1 MVATSNI
8 SIQKRPVSRIS
19 EIDFND
25 LPFGKEVT
33 DHMFIAEYKN
43 GEWTDLRV
51 VPYSNLQISPAS
63 PAIHYGQSIFEGL
76 KAYSDG
82 KTNDALVFRPLANL
96 KRLNIS
102 GERMGMPP
110 VPEDVYMDGMRALI
124 NIDRNW
130 IPKGEGSS
138 LYLRPFLFSN
148 DEYIGI
154 RASLNWLFM
163 IIASPVGKY
172 YSNPVRVKIE
182 TKFTRAVAGGTG
194 YAKAGGNYGGAIYPT
209 KLALEQGYHQL
220 IWTDGVEHKYIE
232 ESGTMNVMFVI
243 DDVLVTPALSDS
255 ILAGITRDSVLTLAR
270 ARKMKVEERKISVD
284 ELVERLSQ
292 GRVSDAFGVGTAVT
306 IAPIELIGY
315 EGKDYVLPPVGI
327 RQFSSSILKEL
338 ESIRRGE
345 APDPY
350 NWVVKM

>member
-8 SIQKRPVSRIS
+8 SIQKRSVSRIN
-19 EIDFND
+19 EVDFND

-33 DHMFIAEYKN
+33 DHMFIADYKN
-43 GEWTDLRV
+43 GEWTNLRV
-51 VPYSNLQISPAS
+51 VPYGNLQISPAS
-63 PAIHYGQSIFEGL
+63 PALHYGQSIFEGL

-82 KTNDALVFRPLANL
+82 SGDALVFRPLDNL
-96 KRLNIS
+96 RRLNIS
-102 GERMGMPP
+102 GERMCMPP
-110 VPEDVYMDGMRALI
+110 LPEDVYMDGMRALV
-124 NIDRNW
+124 NLDRNW
-130 IPKGEGSS
+130 IPRSEGSS

-154 RASLNWLFM
+154 RASLNWTFM

-172 YSNPVRVKIE
+172 YSAPVRVKIE

-209 KLALEQGYHQL
+209 KLALEQGYQQL
-220 IWTDGVEHKYIE
+220 IWTDGVEHKYVE

-255 ILAGITRDSVLTLAR
+255 ILAGITRDSVLQLAR
-270 ARKMKVEERKISVD
+270 RRGMRVEERKIAVA
-284 ELVERLSQ
+284 ELVDALAN
-292 GRVSDAFGVGTAVT
+292 GRVNDAFGVGTAVT

-327 RQFSSSILKEL
+327 RQFSTSMLKEL
-338 ESIRRGE
+338 ESIRRGQ
-345 APDPY
+345 APDPL